1 MEVTKQKIFPL
12 ILRISPEEGVYHA
25 ILLTKIKHGIVHYLD
40 PAEGPL
46 TMALHKFVKVW
57 DGTGLLIEEDNGG
70 PFGYIIEEPNQNKNY
85 LISSVIQI
93 VSGIFCVLGIYF
105 VNRNINIVFPVSFLS
120 AFIITEMVLKI
131 FLFKTMKE
139 KDNFYTKDLKIDKSK
154 FGLFFEQLEKYKT
167 LSSVNP
173 VNFFTH
179 LIICFFI
186 IFVSI
191 LNSVNNL
198 VLILLPL
205 CLVLIDFFIYVP
217 WRKKKDLDIQLNEA
231 QLRQSEDIESYKT
244 KLSKIHGKAYSL
256 GGVEVSKR
264 YIYIFIM
271 ILSSILVATIS
282 KDFSITSI
290 VFCLFLQILLYDNL
304 QRVIAF
310 SQKRKELDVSRA
322 KLLSTIHQND
332 EISST

>member
-1 MEVTKQKIFPL
+1 MFYIQQTHENGCGFACLKMMLANIRKDKRFLFLPEKEEKTYNYKELIGIAKQHGLKLSGFKVESKMEVTKQKIFPL

-179 LIICFFI
+179 
-186 IFVSI
+186 
-191 LNSVNNL
+191 
-198 VLILLPL
+198 
-205 CLVLIDFFIYVP
+205 CL
-217 WRKKKDLDIQLNEA
+217 K
-231 QLRQSEDIESYKT
+231 
-244 KLSKIHGKAYSL
+244 
-256 GGVEVSKR
+256 
-264 YIYIFIM
+264 
-271 ILSSILVATIS
+271 
-282 KDFSITSI
+282 
-290 VFCLFLQILLYDNL
+290 
-304 QRVIAF
+304 
-310 SQKRKELDVSRA
+310 
-322 KLLSTIHQND
+322 
-332 EISST
+332 